1 MIRDTAFED
10 FRRAASAGESLPV
23 VREFTADTLT
33 PVVAFAAIQRP
44 PFGFLF
50 ESLVGGEQWARYTF
64 LGTEPSAVWR
74 YRDGAA
80 ECWTADAGWRAAGP
94 APDPVTHIAGQV
106 RQRQVRRL
114 HGLPRFLGGAVGC
127 LAYDAVRAFE
137 RLPGGP
143 ADDLGTPDAVFMIAE
158 TVLIF
163 DNAFGRAMAVTT
175 TPLPEGDAASVR
187 RAYDAAVERL
197 ERLQERL
204 TSPPVLE
211 PLALAAPPRPAASS
225 PYPPERFLRDIR
237 VLKTHIAAGDIFQAV
252 LSRRLDVP
260 CAAQPLQVYR
270 ALRTLNPAPYLYH
283 LALDDSTIV
292 GSSPEVLV
300 RLEEGIVTVRPI
312 AGTRP
317 RGETVDDDRALAEA
331 LRRDPKELAEHAM
344 LVDLGRNDVGRVAAF
359 GSVRVTADRQ
369 LERYSHVQH
378 LVSEVRGD
386 LRPGL
391 DAEHVLRA
399 CFPAG
404 TVTGAPKLRAMELL
418 DGLEPTR
425 RGAYAGAVGYLG
437 WGATAM
443 DTALA
448 IRTAVLR
455 DGTAHVQAGAGIV
468 ADSDPDREFAETEH
482 KVSGV
487 LAALAL
493 AGSRPSQAG
502 GIFPARETQP

>member
-1 MIRDTAFED
+1 
-10 FRRAASAGESLPV
+10 RRV
-23 VREFTADTLT
+23 
-33 PVVAFAAIQRP
+33 
-44 PFGFLF
+44 
-50 ESLVGGEQWARYTF
+50 
-64 LGTEPSAVWR
+64 
-74 YRDGAA
+74 
-80 ECWTADAGWRAAGP
+80 
-94 APDPVTHIAGQV
+94 
-106 RQRQVRRL
+106 

-143 ADDLGTPDAVFMIAE
+143 TDDLRMPDAVFMMAE

-175 TPLPEGDAASVR
+175 TPPPERDPAAVR
-187 RAYDAAVERL
+187 RAYDVAVDRL
-197 ERLQERL
+197 EHLRARL
-204 TSPPVLE
+204 THPPALA
-211 PLALAAPPRPAASS
+211 PLALATPPRPATTS
-225 PYPPERFLRDIR
+225 PYPPERFLQGVRD
-237 VLKTHIAAGDIFQAV
+237 LKAHIAAGDIFQAV
-252 LSRRLDVP
+252 LARRLDVP
-260 CAAQPLQVYR
+260 CAAPPLQVYR

-283 LALDDSTIV
+283 LTLDDTTIV

-300 RLEEGIVTVRPI
+300 RLDDGIVTVRPI

-317 RGETVDDDRALAEA
+317 RGETADDDRALAEA
-331 LRRDPKELAEHAM
+331 LRADPKELAEHAM

-359 GSVRVTADRQ
+359 GSVRVTADRH

-386 LRPGL
+386 LGPGR

-443 DTALA
+443 DTAIA

-455 DGTAHVQAGAGIV
+455 HGTAHVQAGAGIV
-468 ADSDPDREFAETEH
+468 ADSDPEREFAETEH
-482 KVSGV
+482 KASGV

-493 AGSRPSQAG
+493 AGSRPPPAG